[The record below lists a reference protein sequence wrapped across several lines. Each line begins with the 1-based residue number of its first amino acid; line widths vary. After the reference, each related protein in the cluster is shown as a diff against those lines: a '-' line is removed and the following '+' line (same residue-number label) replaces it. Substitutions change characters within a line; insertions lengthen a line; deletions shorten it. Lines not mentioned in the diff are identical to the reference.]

1 MLNRSYNMLNQNRFV
16 QILVPIFL
24 FFHIVYS
31 LDRYKEEFGTV
42 IFVNVLFRHG
52 DRTPIKLYPNDPYKN
67 DSYWPIGYGQLT
79 NLGKEREYEL
89 GRWLRARYDHLL
101 GDKYN
106 KDEIF
111 VESTDVDRTLMS
123 AESSLAGLYPPV
135 GDQRWNPDI
144 NWQPIPVHTLPE
156 LLDKVLAAKAS
167 CPRYEL
173 ELAAVKKSPPIKELD
188 KKYKDIFKYVS
199 EHAGEKIKDLENL
212 EYIYDTLHIEFLN
225 NLTLPNWTKTIYPQ
239 PMEEASTYSF
249 MIPTWNRQLKRLKT
263 GPLVQEMVKHMREK
277 EKNQLSP
284 NRSLWIYSAHDST
297 IANLLNTL
305 GVFER
310 HNPPYTATVLMELRL
325 KGDSHL
331 VTLFYRNSSTQEPYL
346 LTIPG
351 CVPACPLEMFVEL
364 TKDVIPD
371 DWTVECHAHRLF
383 DFTPDVPYSSLIIF
397 VMVTSSLII
406 FLLLS
411 LMSLQWQQRRKPNQ
425 WYHKLKTDSI

>member
-1 MLNRSYNMLNQNRFV
+1 MLGHNRFV
-16 QILVPIFL
+16 HILTPIFL
-24 FFHIVYS
+24 FFHAVYS
-31 LDRYKEEFGTV
+31 FDQYKEEFGTV
-42 IFVNVLFRHG
+42 IFANVLFRHG
-52 DRTPIKLYPNDPYKN
+52 DRTPIKLYPNDPYRN

-89 GRWLRARYDHLL
+89 GRWLRGRYDHLL
-101 GDKYN
+101 GEKYN
-106 KDEIF
+106 KDEVF

-123 AESSLAGLYPPV
+123 AESSLAGLFPPV

-156 LLDKVLAAKAS
+156 HMDKVLAAKAP

-173 ELAAVKKSPPIKELD
+173 ELAALKKSPPIRELD
-188 KKYKDIFKYVS
+188 KKYKELFEYVS
-199 EHAGEKIKDLENL
+199 KHSGDKIKDIENL

-225 NLTLPNWTKTIYPQ
+225 NLTLPNWTKAVYPQ
-239 PMEEASTYSF
+239 PMQEVSTYSF
-249 MIPTWNRQLKRLKT
+249 MIPTWNQQLKRLKT
-263 GPLVQEMVKHMREK
+263 GPLVHEMITHMTEK
-277 EKNQLSP
+277 AKNQLSP

-310 HNPPYTATVLMELRL
+310 HNPPYTATVLTELRL
-325 KGDSHL
+325 KGDTYL
-331 VTLFYRNSSTQEPYL
+331 VTLFYRNSSIEEPYL

-351 CVPACPLEMFVEL
+351 CTPACPLEKFTEL
-364 TKDVIPD
+364 TKDVIPR
-371 DWTVECHAHRLF
+371 DWKVECHAHHLF
-383 DFTPDVPYSSLIIF
+383 EFTPDVPYSSLIIF